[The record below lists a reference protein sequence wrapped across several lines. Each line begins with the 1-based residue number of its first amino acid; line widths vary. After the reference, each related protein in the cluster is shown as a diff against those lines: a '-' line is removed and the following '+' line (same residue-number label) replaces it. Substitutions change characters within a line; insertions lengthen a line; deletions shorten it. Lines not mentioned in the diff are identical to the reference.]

1 MKDFSDST
9 QMPLQ
14 LSSKTSFKTDDFR
27 RKLKTLNFVKKNSH
41 PPIRTFT
48 LHKFLSTPQPS
59 FHPMGKSTEC
69 IIIEDDE
76 NHMNSLLETRSI
88 STEQKPIGRETSSP
102 KAQSDE
108 DCMILDKNQIDFT
121 QLLRKPIHKTQKFL
135 DFRYKE
141 PLSQTG
147 PDLTNP
153 LFRDFR
159 RWRRKFQL
167 RERKN
172 EEHLQNLLQ
181 EISHANDLKVS
192 DDTLKMIIDEI
203 NRDMNR
209 SNERKQNIIQI
220 VEVIDSDEDIG
231 LQSQILKQSTLPIT
245 QKNQGIRV
253 GTKYQCNIPC
263 FKPVNSMEVAKML
276 EKHRVWE
283 SNRIGGSDFEEIRKL
298 VQSILKINSI
308 NEEFLCEL
316 VAKNNYKIQD
326 TTKYCFENQK
336 TLQKRFIEQYAG
348 ETKARRTRNSLYSKF
363 S

>member
-1 MKDFSDST
+1 MKDLSDST
-9 QMPLQ
+9 FMPLQ
-14 LSSKTSFKTDDFR
+14 LSSKTSFKTDFR
-27 RKLKTLNFVKKNSH
+27 RKELKTLNFVKKANH
-41 PPIRTFT
+41 PPIRTFP
-48 LHKFLSTPQPS
+48 LHKALSTSQAS
-59 FHPMGKSTEC
+59 FRTGVKSPDY

-76 NHMNSLLETRSI
+76 NQLNSLLETRSI
-88 STEQKPIGRETSSP
+88 STEQKPIGRETTSP

-108 DCMILDKNQIDFT
+108 DCMILDKSQINFT
-121 QLLRKPIHKTQKFL
+121 QLIRKPIHKTQKFL
-135 DFRYKE
+135 DFRYKD
-141 PLSQTG
+141 PLPHTG

-172 EEHLQNLLQ
+172 NEYLQNLLQ
-181 EISHANDLKVS
+181 EITQSNDLKVS
-192 DDTLKMIIDEI
+192 NDTVKTIIEEI
-203 NRDMNR
+203 NRDMSR
-209 SNERKQNIIQI
+209 RNEGKQNIIQI
-220 VEVIDSDEDIG
+220 IEEIDSDEDLG
-231 LQSQILKQSTLPIT
+231 LQNQILKQSSLPIA

-253 GTKYQCNIPC
+253 GNKYQCNIPC
-263 FKPVNSMEVAKML
+263 FQPANSKEVAKML